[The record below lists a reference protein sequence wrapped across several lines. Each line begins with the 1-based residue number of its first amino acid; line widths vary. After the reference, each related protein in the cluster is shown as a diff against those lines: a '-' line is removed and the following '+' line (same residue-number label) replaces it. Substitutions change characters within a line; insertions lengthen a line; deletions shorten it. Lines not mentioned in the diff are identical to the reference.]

1 MQMNEDENFLRSEI
15 QKTGITLSDLQVSQF
30 MKFYELLIEKN
41 KVMNLTAITEFKDVV
56 IKHFADSLS
65 ILNVL
70 NIGQQMNVIDIGT
83 GAGFPG
89 IPLKILFPNINIVL
103 LDSLRKRVDFLND
116 CINELEMKNA
126 EAVHARA
133 EEMAHQS
140 IHREKYDLCVSRA
153 VASLPVLC
161 ELTLPFVRV
170 NGHFVAYKGNRE
182 STESEISQSENAL
195 RVLGAEIEKVNSF
208 SLSSD
213 LYERTLVSIHKVRQ
227 ISKKYPRKPGIPAKS
242 PL

>member
-1 MQMNEDENFLRSEI
+1 MNEDENFLRSEI

-182 STESEISQSENAL
+182 STDSEISQSENAL

-213 LYERTLVSIHKVRQ
+213 LYERTFVSIHKVRQ

>member
-1 MQMNEDENFLRSEI
+1 MNEDENFLRAEI

-56 IKHFADSLS
+56 IKHFVDSLS

-195 RVLGAEIEKVNSF
+195 HVLGAEIEKVNSF

-227 ISKKYPRKPGIPAKS
+227 ISKKYPRKPGIPTKS

>member
-1 MQMNEDENFLRSEI
+1 MNEDENFLRSEI

-213 LYERTLVSIHKVRQ
+213 LYERTFVSIHKVRL

>member
-1 MQMNEDENFLRSEI
+1 MNEDENFLRSEI

-213 LYERTLVSIHKVRQ
+213 LYERTFVSIHKVRQ

>member
-1 MQMNEDENFLRSEI
+1 MNEDENFLRSEI

-161 ELTLPFVRV
+161 ELTLAFVRV

>member
-1 MQMNEDENFLRSEI
+1 MNEDENFLRSEI

-213 LYERTLVSIHKVRQ
+213 FYERTLVSIHKVRQ